1 MTKKL
6 VSLIIP
12 VYNVEQYLKQ
22 CLESVKNQIYPNIEV
37 ILVNDGS
44 TDNSLSICR
53 YYAQE
58 NGWIL
63 VNQEN
68 SGLSAARNAGINQS
82 TGEYIAFLDS
92 DDWIEP
98 DFIQNMIESVEKYDA
113 DIVESGIRWVYSDNI
128 RVECISSDTVFTRK
142 EALASYLLQT
152 KPLHSAVWC
161 KLYNRKIFKNLQFAV
176 GRLHEDGFF
185 TYRAMYNAESY
196 VVLNY
201 AGYNYRQNRTGSIM
215 SASVKSKN
223 IKDVTDMMEER
234 ISFFEEEN
242 ELELAEMAAAYY
254 YRTTLTNYV
263 TAITRLHDQQLAS
276 ELKRKLYE
284 NKLSIM
290 KNKRLGN
297 RKIKFII
304 FYYFPHIFSLKYLR
318 EHKK

>member
-58 NGWIL
+58 TGWIL

-92 DDWIEP
+92 DDWIAP

-234 ISFFEEEN
+234 TSFFEEEN
-242 ELELAEMAAAYY
+242 ELELAEMAAAIIIVQHL
-254 YRTTLTNYV
+254 R
-263 TAITRLHDQQLAS
+263 
-276 ELKRKLYE
+276 
-284 NKLSIM
+284 IM
-290 KNKRLGN
+290 
-297 RKIKFII
+297 
-304 FYYFPHIFSLKYLR
+304 
-318 EHKK
+318 

>member
-113 DIVESGIRWVYSDNI
+113 DIVESGIRWVI
-128 RVECISSDTVFTRK
+128 QIIS
-142 EALASYLLQT
+142 E
-152 KPLHSAVWC
+152 
-161 KLYNRKIFKNLQFAV
+161 
-176 GRLHEDGFF
+176 
-185 TYRAMYNAESY
+185 
-196 VVLNY
+196 
-201 AGYNYRQNRTGSIM
+201 
-215 SASVKSKN
+215 
-223 IKDVTDMMEER
+223 
-234 ISFFEEEN
+234 
-242 ELELAEMAAAYY
+242 
-254 YRTTLTNYV
+254 
-263 TAITRLHDQQLAS
+263 
-276 ELKRKLYE
+276 
-284 NKLSIM
+284 
-290 KNKRLGN
+290 
-297 RKIKFII
+297 
-304 FYYFPHIFSLKYLR
+304 
-318 EHKK
+318 